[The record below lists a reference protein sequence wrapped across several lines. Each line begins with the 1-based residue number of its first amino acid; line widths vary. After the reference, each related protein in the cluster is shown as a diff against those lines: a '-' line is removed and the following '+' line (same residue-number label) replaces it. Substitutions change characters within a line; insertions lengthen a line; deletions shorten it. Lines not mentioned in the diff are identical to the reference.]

1 MEKFSSKT
9 SPSLIQG
16 IENTLNT
23 LMQAVLR
30 ERERERERGEL
41 SLRGSS
47 VQQQTFHRTNDA
59 KNCTRKFENRTKC
72 LQTVKDSQG
81 LLNLLA

>member
-23 LMQAVLR
+23 LMQAVL
-30 ERERERERGEL
+30 RERERERGEL